1 MVRAWGETYGLPYIV
16 TNCSNNYCPHQ
27 NIEKLIPKTI
37 TNILNINKIP
47 IYGDGKQIRD
57 WLFVEDHIAAL
68 LKIAT
73 TGNRFSSYNIGGDNQ
88 ITNLDLVMKICKK
101 MDKLVPLTSKEP
113 INSYADLIE
122 FVPDRPGHDRRYAI
136 DSKKIE
142 TDLNWHP
149 KTDFDEGLEKTIK
162 WYISN
167 F

>member
-1 MVRAWGETYGLPYIV
+1 
-16 TNCSNNYCPHQ
+16 
-27 NIEKLIPKTI
+27 
-37 TNILNINKIP
+37 
-47 IYGDGKQIRD
+47 
-57 WLFVEDHIAAL
+57 
-68 LKIAT
+68 
-73 TGNRFSSYNIGGDNQ
+73 
-88 ITNLDLVMKICKK
+88 MKICKK